1 MTKNTSNSRFGEAES
16 GDFGIS
22 GAEKAYAPVFR
33 FGLFTRE
40 KARAHDGTLMII
52 SRCCHCAARYE
63 HPKHANTTTLKTHSR
78 VKHKDVLSDLA
89 KKAQH
94 DIKTKIADY
103 ADTIL
108 NTDLLQGS
116 KTDKRPATD
125 QLQGSKTDNRP
136 ITDYSP
142 APKHRQQ
149 VKSVGKKQ
157 KRNFDPAVF
166 QEMFIAA
173 LVDSDISLNFCDRPK
188 VQALLK
194 YAIPGLEKTVTRSQI
209 EKTIKGIYN
218 QEVSELKKL
227 LADTDGRFA
236 LSLDEWKASDRYKF
250 LGIALSYHDEY
261 FALRTHTIGVELLN
275 QGQTSE
281 EALMEKL
288 SKVLADYD
296 INGRIISITRNNDAP
311 SNNLLEMF
319 VEFSNGISHL
329 PSSKGDVRCAG
340 HILHLSSE
348 AILQYTF
355 FRDNNTRVFAEFMEN
370 TTRKFPGLKIKARR
384 LRRLPKNIRKIVK
397 ETREGGLLERAFA
410 ELVVDRKSKEN
421 TKTGPEHLL
430 LDNETQWLSTYQML
444 DRFLYFRKEIDILL
458 SKCTAPDQRDRAV
471 SCLDLMKISADEWD
485 YLSSLREILHVY
497 HEPTM
502 NLQSSKRATIHMTIP
517 YMWFLLEDLSAF
529 VTESLKATNPWLS
542 EGLSEAR
549 KTLDQYYPISKEYC
563 AEDTLDLYLATILDP
578 RIKLEFF
585 EELGFKDEVITK
597 IRNHF
602 YEVYSRY
609 KRDHSGKGNNLMKSD
624 SPSTM
629 SAPDNDTHFGQSR
642 FSRMVYKKCNESA
655 KDLDDEVTSYLNQPR
670 ETRQNLVEFYQGIR
684 YASPVLYR
692 IAKDYLAIPAVSAPT
707 EPSSSLVG
715 DIATKKR
722 DRVSPEMTKVLAFL
736 KLRGKLP
743 GCEKNEGA
751 REVNE
756 GSKDEWEDEWADGL
770 AEVSD
775 EEGAQKSSE
784 TANRANSAPAEP
796 GFNDID
802 DAILGE
808 IAQSINK
815 EMGDGFD

>member
-1 MTKNTSNSRFGEAES
+1 MTKNTSNSRLGEAES
-16 GDFGIS
+16 GDFGIP

-52 SRCCHCAARYE
+52 LRCCHCAARYE

-78 VKHKDVLSDLA
+78 VKHKDILSDLA

-125 QLQGSKTDNRP
+125 QLQGLKTDNRP

-149 VKSVGKKQ
+149 AKLVGKKQ

-173 LVDSDISLNFCDRPK
+173 LVDSDILLNFCDRPK

-218 QEVSELKKL
+218 QEVSELKKI

-250 LGIALSYHDEY
+250 LGIALSYHDEF

-275 QGQTSE
+275 HGQTSE

-296 INGRIISITRNNDAP
+296 INGRIISITRNSDAP
-311 SNNLLEMF
+311 LNNLLEKF

-430 LDNETQWLSTYQML
+430 LDNESQWLSTYQML

-458 SKCTAPDQRDRAV
+458 SKVTAPDQRDRAV
-471 SCLDLMKISADEWD
+471 WCLDLMKISADEWD

-542 EGLSEAR
+542 EGLLEAR
-549 KTLDQYYPISKEYC
+549 KTLD
-563 AEDTLDLYLATILDP
+563 
-578 RIKLEFF
+578 
-585 EELGFKDEVITK
+585 
-597 IRNHF
+597 H
-602 YEVYSRY
+602 
-609 KRDHSGKGNNLMKSD
+609 GKGNNLIKSD

-642 FSRMVYKKCNESA
+642 FSRMVYKKCNDSA

-692 IAKDYLAIPAVSAPT
+692 IAKDYLAIPAVSLPT

-722 DRVSPEMTKVLAFL
+722 DRVLPEMTKVLAFL

-770 AEVSD
+770 AEESA
-775 EEGAQKSSE
+775 EEGAQGSSE
-784 TANRANSAPAEP
+784 TADRANSAPAEP